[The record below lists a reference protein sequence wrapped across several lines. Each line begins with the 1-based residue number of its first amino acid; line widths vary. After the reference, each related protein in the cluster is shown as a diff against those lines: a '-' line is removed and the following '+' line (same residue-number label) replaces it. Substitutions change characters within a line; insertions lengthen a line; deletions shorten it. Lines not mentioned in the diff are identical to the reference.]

1 MSLFDWLSDAP
12 VVGDLIDLCALA
24 GVELDAQA
32 ATAATTLDYETVREA
47 MHWTTEP
54 GATMDT
60 RDSLLQAASQVDVG
74 LDEHGKVVSGL
85 WTDPVT
91 GYTSTVVSDFDIDH
105 RIPFSH
111 VAETMPGF
119 SDMTVEEQRAV
130 FNDPDNLQ
138 VLHDHHNA
146 QKGDALPDQYVSTIN
161 DSDVQERFLKD
172 VLQYAAKVGIP
183 ATQGRLS

>member
-32 ATAATTLDYETVREA
+32 ATAVTTLDYETVREA

-91 GYTSTVVSDFDIDH
+91 GYTSTVASDFDIDH

-161 DSDVQERFLKD
+161 DSDAQERFLKD